1 MSRNFELLQHAAKE
15 DWLTPVGTPARLSES
30 APSPAFTREFAN
42 EEITKLVQRLFLQG
56 SQACALRVVS
66 FSGMAHDDRS
76 SWICANAGKY
86 LASQADA
93 SVCVVDAN
101 IRSPQLHT
109 HFGADNRVGLTDAMA
124 AGVPS
129 RNLAMLVAKKN
140 LWLMPAGQAN
150 ATPYTH
156 AERWRE
162 LFAELRAEFNYVL
175 VSAPALTHETEAIM
189 TGHLADGVVLI
200 VEANQTRRDAVRRA
214 KEHLENAQVHLLGA
228 VLDQRTFPIPEG
240 LYRRL

>member
-1 MSRNFELLQHAAKE
+1 MSRNFDLLQHAAKE
-15 DWLTPVGTPARLSES
+15 DLLIPIGAPAPLRQSASSLALTRGL
-30 APSPAFTREFAN
+30 AN
-42 EEITKLVQRLFLQG
+42 EEITKLVQRLFFHG
-56 SQACALRVVS
+56 SQACGLRVVS
-66 FSGMAHDDRS
+66 FSGMTRDDRS

-93 SVCVVDAN
+93 SVCVVDTN
-101 IRSPQLHT
+101 IWSPQLHT
-109 HFGADNRVGLTDAMA
+109 HFGADNRIGLTDAMA
-124 AGVPS
+124 AGVPIRS
-129 RNLAMLVAKKN
+129 WTIPVANKN
-140 LWLMPAGQAN
+140 LWLMPAGPAK

-162 LFAELRAEFNYVL
+162 LFAELRAEFNYIL
-175 VSAPALTHETEAIM
+175 VSAPALTCETEGIL

-214 KEHLENAQVHLLGA
+214 KERLENAQVQLLGA